1 MNKLIIEQK
10 NNLNILLKQEKQ
22 FQVNDEKNLS
32 NLKRMGAS
40 PPTTPKPATPAPRS
54 GPLEKVGVVGGLP
67 PTFVNNQISK
77 LTLSINMRSEK
88 INNIETELSRL
99 YSGNNNN
106 EIFKEH
112 ILKSTNNAMEIK
124 IKTDIKQEKK
134 KIELLEK
141 QKDSQKNEIHSKSER
156 LNDKIDK
163 HWFYKS
169 AEKDFYK
176 AINSVPDYL
185 SKELKRTPY
194 NQGIVWRGVWFFGTA
209 KNKAYNNKIIE
220 SKKGFKIITEWDK
233 KCITVYELRKDIISN
248 KKIKL
253 RN

>member
-40 PPTTPKPATPAPRS
+40 PPTPATPAPRS
-54 GPLEKVGVVGGLP
+54 GP
-67 PTFVNNQISK
+67 FVNNQISK

-156 LNDKIDK
+156 INDKIDK